1 MYYIKMNLVG
11 LFIVIEKWDIV
22 FDVNVLEIV
31 ILKLYGY
38 LIKLEFIDYRS
49 VGYNVRFKC
58 CKLFEFCNVCYF
70 IFGEVFY
77 IG

>member
-1 MYYIKMNLVG
+1 MN
-11 LFIVIEKWDIV
+11 V
-22 FDVNVLEIV
+22 FEIV
-31 ILKLYGY
+31 ILKLFGY

-49 VGYNVRFKC
+49 FEYNVSFKC
-58 CKLFEFCNVCYF
+58 CKLFEFCIVCYF